1 MHDEDNDGRFPD
13 ERADHDIRVR
23 RRSHHLL
30 YGVLRGRADRRGP
43 VEVAHLMTVLNLIRA
58 SSLSPRE
65 SLELI
70 GQIRSEI
77 T

>member
-1 MHDEDNDGRFPD
+1 
-13 ERADHDIRVR
+13 
-23 RRSHHLL
+23 
-30 YGVLRGRADRRGP
+30 
-43 VEVAHLMTVLNLIRA
+43 MTVLNLIRA

-70 GQIRSEI
+70 RQIRSEI